1 MKNKMK
7 ISGIIAIAVIIG
19 FSFTAC
25 PDGKTNNGNGN
36 DDGDDVFFTSLSV
49 QSKNIKSLYVSN
61 LMVSDG
67 GARAADSNLALSTL
81 SYTTSLGQNA
91 PVLFTNSSGKT
102 YILEITDMKQ
112 IDDKRIAALHNGY
125 YEVTITSGAN
135 VSYSIS
141 EKVDHYGSA
150 LIDMSSG
157 RVYDFTEYHSIGDD
171 KVYNSGIRFIEN
183 NIAYVIQGWPEAV
196 IYKIDLTSAS
206 PQAVPL
212 NSGTFTPMD
221 WVRPSFTI
229 NNKVLTSY
237 WLNDTYYGYS
247 VDISGIIPPKPVKW
261 AQLPASTFTSAGY
274 TKETPVPMQIIY
286 RWGGIPMKDLSGKIW
301 YYTQY
306 NVWEKDSEMVVDI
319 NFHHYGKSFY
329 LLTELSIDDEGQYI
343 ANNVTT
349 ASINFEPA
357 NSNYDDYQFPGAG
370 GDGVYLFF
378 YINSAGA
385 GVIQQD
391 FPWSDDNRAAFLHNG
406 IIMVNEK
413 GFIKLSKRANGIDVE
428 SVSLE
433 MPTIR
438 KGRAVISKD
447 NYLFWMDGTSIKRMD
462 LKANATAETIYSN
475 SNIINP
481 PLRDWI
487 TSSGNNLIFYQY
499 GSGGTVYTYSLD
511 MYAGT
516 QPVLLG
522 TNDMDIKAI
531 AELNF

>member
-7 ISGIIAIAVIIG
+7 ISGIIAIAVLIV
-19 FSFTAC
+19 FSFASC
-25 PDGKTNNGNGN
+25 PDGKTNNGNG
-36 DDGDDVFFTSLSV
+36 DDVSFTSLSV

-61 LMVSDG
+61 VMVSDG
-67 GARAADSNLALSTL
+67 TARAADSNLALSTL
-81 SYTTSLGQNA
+81 SYTTPLGQNA

-125 YEVTITSGAN
+125 YEVTITGGAN

-171 KVYNSGIRFIEN
+171 KVYNTGISFVEN
-183 NIAYVIQGWPEAV
+183 NIAYVTQGYPEAV
-196 IYKIDLTSAS
+196 IYKVDLTSAS

-212 NSGTFTPMD
+212 NSGAFTPMNV
-221 WVRPSFTI
+221 VRPSFTI
-229 NNKVLTSY
+229 NNKILTGF
-237 WLNDTYYGYS
+237 WQNDVYYGYS
-247 VDISGIIPPKPVKW
+247 VDISGTIPPRQVKW

-274 TKETPVPMQIIY
+274 DKETPVPMQIIQ

-306 NVWEKDSEMVVDI
+306 GVWENEVQMQ
-319 NFHHYGKSFY
+319 FFHYGRSFY

-378 YINSAGA
+378 YINAAGA

-391 FPWSDDNRAAFLHNG
+391 LAWKDNRAAFLHNG
-406 IIMVNEK
+406 IIMINGN
-413 GFIKLSKRANGIDVE
+413 GFIKLIKRANKIDVE

-433 MPTIR
+433 MPTLR
-438 KGRAVISKD
+438 KGRAVISRD
-447 NYLFWMDGTSIKRMD
+447 NYLFWMEGTNIKRLD
-462 LKANATAETIYSN
+462 LKAGATAETIYSN

-516 QPVLLG
+516 EPVLLG
-522 TNDMDIKAI
+522 TNDMDIKAV